1 MDPEGLKAWLCM
13 VKTNPHDHH
22 LYKIRIME
30 LKELSQAAGYRVV
43 GLTIQVNKKENVSF
57 VVGKGKLEEIRRHVA
72 ENNVDALIFY
82 NVLTSKQKYNLER
95 ALNIEVFDR
104 YDLTLKIF
112 EISSSDK
119 ASKIQ
124 IRLARLLKEIPYQKL
139 LASIRFKTGREHPGP
154 RSLGEYAYHE
164 TVANLLKR
172 KSILEKEIGKM
183 RREKL
188 IQLERRRK
196 TGIPTVCITG
206 YYNAGKTSL
215 FNALTNLRKPVG
227 PRPFTTLTS
236 KYYLLPYGN
245 LKIFLVDTI
254 GFVMDLDPRLIESF
268 SLTLDDIK
276 FSDIVIITVDISDP
290 PELMFL
296 KVKTCLDCLNALGI
310 ERRRM
315 MVVFNKCDLIENF
328 GDAEPR
334 IGRLHSLIH
343 DLDYCMIS
351 AEKRRGFEEL
361 FKILAN
367 KILFLREKVGEQP
380 QEYLS
385 EKLSDVALN

>member
-1 MDPEGLKAWLCM
+1 M

-22 LYKIRIME
+22 LYKVRMME
-30 LKELSQAAGYRVV
+30 LKELSQAAGYCVV
-43 GLTIQVNKKENVSF
+43 GLTIQVNKKENVAF
-57 VVGKGKLEEIRRHVA
+57 VVGKGKLEEIRQQVA
-72 ENNVDALIFY
+72 KNNIDAVIFY

-95 ALNIEVFDR
+95 TLSTEVLDR

-112 EISSSDK
+112 DISSSDK

-172 KSILEKEIGKM
+172 KSLLKNEMERM

-188 IQLERRRK
+188 LQLERRRK
-196 TGIPTVCITG
+196 INVPTVCITG

-215 FNALTNLRKPVG
+215 FNALTNLKKPVG
-227 PRPFTTLTS
+227 TMPFTTLTS
-236 KYYLLPYGN
+236 KYYLLPHKN

-276 FSDIVIITVDISDP
+276 FSDLVIITVDISDP
-290 PELMFL
+290 PELMFF
-296 KVKTCLDCLNALGI
+296 KVKTCLGYLNTLGV
-310 ERRRM
+310 ERKRM
-315 MVVFNKCDLIENF
+315 MVVFNKCDLIENLS
-328 GDAEPR
+328 DVEPKIR
-334 IGRLHSLIH
+334 KIHPLIH
-343 DLDYCMIS
+343 GLEYCIIS
-351 AEKRRGFEEL
+351 AEKRKGFEEL
-361 FKILAN
+361 FKIIAN
-367 KILFLREKVGEQP
+367 KIY
-380 QEYLS
+380 YLCEEVEERLPACFS
-385 EKLSDVALN
+385 EKSQILL

>member
-1 MDPEGLKAWLCM
+1 M

-22 LYKIRIME
+22 LYRVRIME
-30 LKELSQAAGYRVV
+30 LKELSQAAGYRAV
-43 GLTIQVNKKENVSF
+43 GLTIQVNKKENVAF
-57 VVGKGKLEEIRRHVA
+57 VVGRGKLEEIRQHVA
-72 ENNVDALIFY
+72 ENDVDAVIFY

-95 ALNIEVFDR
+95 TLNVEVLDR

-112 EISSSDK
+112 DISSSDK

-172 KSILEKEIGKM
+172 KSILEREIGKM
-183 RREKL
+183 QRDKF

-236 KYYLLPYGN
+236 KYYLLPYEN
-245 LKIFLVDTI
+245 LRIFLVDTI

-334 IGRLHSLIH
+334 IRKLYPLIH
-343 DLDYCMIS
+343 GLDYCMIS
-351 AEKRRGFEEL
+351 AEKRKGFEEL

-367 KILFLREKVGEQP
+367 KISFLHERVGEQL
-380 QEYLS
+380 QACFQKNSQML
-385 EKLSDVALN
+385 L